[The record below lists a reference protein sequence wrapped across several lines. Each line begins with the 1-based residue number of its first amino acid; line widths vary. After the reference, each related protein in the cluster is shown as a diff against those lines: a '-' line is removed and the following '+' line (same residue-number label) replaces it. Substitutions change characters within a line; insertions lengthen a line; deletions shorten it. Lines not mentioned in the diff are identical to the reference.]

1 MKKKLIDF
9 KFFKGSSLEFQS
21 KPFHRRNLRKFVS
34 FFNTFKLL
42 PIKERKSVFFLVFIF
57 KFLLENVKK
66 NIYIVSLDFV
76 KVHNLISRAFNVSD
90 FKINTIRIS
99 NTT

>member
-21 KPFHRRNLRKFVS
+21 KHRRNLRKFVS

-99 NTT
+99 KTT